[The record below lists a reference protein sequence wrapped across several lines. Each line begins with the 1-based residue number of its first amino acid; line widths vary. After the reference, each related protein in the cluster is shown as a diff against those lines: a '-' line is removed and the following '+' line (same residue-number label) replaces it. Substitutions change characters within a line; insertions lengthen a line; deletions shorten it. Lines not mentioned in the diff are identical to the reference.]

1 MQVIGG
7 VVCILVLQR
16 IGFLFLGTG
25 PGGRLFLDVFIVLAS
40 SLAIGSC
47 FAAAMRGR
55 GVSRIF
61 WLLFASS
68 FAMQLIADAS
78 WAYFHYFH
86 VAVPDGAIFPSL
98 FYRLYAGP
106 IAIALFLSDDSSS
119 SKFESFLDGSIVVGL
134 VGLTMYQVQMA
145 EHAAQDSRIWQL
157 ITATALVNAILVLAA
172 AARYFL
178 SPRGT
183 LHGLFKRQTIYLLTY
198 SSVAFLTSTVD
209 AYFPAIDDSF
219 DLIWIVIYLAGA
231 VLALTWEPPAEEQAI
246 TRRIS
251 RRAAL
256 LCFNLTLAAM
266 VLGSAI
272 LGFRVIDSTRIVGLL
287 ATSVVLFSYAVRC
300 SLMQDNQEK
309 YLTALHESRAQL
321 QHQALYDELTGLP
334 NRRLFAER
342 LSQTLAMAQ
351 REGHVVA
358 LLYFDF
364 DGFKPINDRH
374 GHSVGDLLLKH
385 AAAHML
391 TRVRKSD
398 TLARMGGD
406 EFTLLVSHLPDK
418 EHAALVAR
426 ELLRTISEPFDIEGH
441 SIAITAS
448 IGIGV
453 FPEGATDSAG
463 LIHQADSA
471 MYAVKRDGKDGV
483 RYYTPDLG

>member
-1 MQVIGG
+1 
-7 VVCILVLQR
+7 
-16 IGFLFLGTG
+16 
-25 PGGRLFLDVFIVLAS
+25 
-40 SLAIGSC
+40 
-47 FAAAMRGR
+47 
-55 GVSRIF
+55 
-61 WLLFASS
+61 
-68 FAMQLIADAS
+68 
-78 WAYFHYFH
+78 
-86 VAVPDGAIFPSL
+86 
-98 FYRLYAGP
+98 
-106 IAIALFLSDDSSS
+106 
-119 SKFESFLDGSIVVGL
+119 
-134 VGLTMYQVQMA
+134 
-145 EHAAQDSRIWQL
+145 
-157 ITATALVNAILVLAA
+157 
-172 AARYFL
+172 
-178 SPRGT
+178 
-183 LHGLFKRQTIYLLTY
+183 
-198 SSVAFLTSTVD
+198 
-209 AYFPAIDDSF
+209 
-219 DLIWIVIYLAGA
+219 
-231 VLALTWEPPAEEQAI
+231 
-246 TRRIS
+246 
-251 RRAAL
+251 
-256 LCFNLTLAAM
+256 
-266 VLGSAI
+266 
-272 LGFRVIDSTRIVGLL
+272 
-287 ATSVVLFSYAVRC
+287 
-300 SLMQDNQEK
+300 MQDNQEK